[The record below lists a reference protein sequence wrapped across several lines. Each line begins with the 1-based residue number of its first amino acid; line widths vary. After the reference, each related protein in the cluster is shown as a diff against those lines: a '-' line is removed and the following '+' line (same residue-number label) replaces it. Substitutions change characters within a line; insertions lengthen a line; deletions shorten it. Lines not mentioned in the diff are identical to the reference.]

1 MHTSNISCVKKKIN
15 LHTQANV
22 IHQGQALVYK
32 GEMVGESDL
41 EMNAD

>member
-41 EMNAD
+41 GMNVD

>member
-1 MHTSNISCVKKKIN
+1 MYTGNISCVKKKN

-41 EMNAD
+41 GMNAD